1 MTKGNRVEFQLLGQ
15 KYAIRSEATPEYV
28 RELVAH
34 VEKMVK
40 QVRAE
45 AGSQDSQK
53 LAVLAALYI
62 TDELFQS
69 RHANRRTEGTAAE
82 RVGALLEVLDKVVP
96 PTR

>member
-40 QVRAE
+40 QVQGE
-45 AGSQDSQK
+45 GGPQDPQK

-62 TDELFQS
+62 TDEFFQS
-69 RHANRRTEGTAAE
+69 RHAGRRTEGKAAE
-82 RVGALLEVLDKVVP
+82 RVDALLEVLEKAAP
-96 PTR
+96 PRG